1 MELLTDWRA
10 LTGALDED
18 AAGADSLST
27 AAVTNLLQL
36 LAASVHKACG
46 GTLVSGRQDTRCG
59 GLSHATWRH
68 TITHYGLPGGF

>member
-18 AAGADSLST
+18 AAGADSLSS

-46 GTLVSGRQDTRCG
+46 GTLVSGRQDIRCG
-59 GLSHATWRH
+59 LIRSTWRH
-68 TITHYGLPGGF
+68 IVTPLGS

>member
-1 MELLTDWRA
+1 VELLTDWRA

-46 GTLVSGRQDTRCG
+46 GTLVSGRQDTR
-59 GLSHATWRH
+59 
-68 TITHYGLPGGF
+68 

>member
-1 MELLTDWRA
+1 MQLMYGPLPSRRFSLLDSRVELLTDWRA

-46 GTLVSGRQDTRCG
+46 GTLVSGRQDTR
-59 GLSHATWRH
+59 
-68 TITHYGLPGGF
+68 